1 MATLPA
7 GVKSEIKLQSD
18 SLAGKQ
24 ANNRVDSAAYGAVR
38 ARGRERHAFYRRQ
51 RLRSSQD
58 QEREIQQMRDD
69 VKKMLKAASFFLDFK
84 LFPRRE
90 KNFPNW
96 EKNCTFHFSLACKKF
111 FQL

>member
-7 GVKSEIKLQSD
+7 CVKSEIQLQSD
-18 SLAGKQ
+18 SLGGKQ

-38 ARGRERHAFYRRQ
+38 ARARERHAFYRRQ

-69 VKKMLKAASFFLDFK
+69 VKNAQNCSSFFLDFK

-90 KNFPNW
+90 KTSQTG
-96 EKNCTFHFSLACKKF
+96 KKIAHFTSR
-111 FQL
+111 